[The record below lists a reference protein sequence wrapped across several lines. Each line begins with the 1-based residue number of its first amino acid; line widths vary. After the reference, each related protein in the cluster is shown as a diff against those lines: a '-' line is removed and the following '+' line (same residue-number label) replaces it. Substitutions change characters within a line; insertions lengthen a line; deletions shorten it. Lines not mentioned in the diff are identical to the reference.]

1 MDRKRGITGR
11 ELAGPVI
18 LVMLLLAGMLS
29 AWYLNRQHT
38 AMAEAMEDSSWMALS
53 GQWENAGELAMS
65 VRQDWEKDWRLR
77 AVMTDHSPME
87 EIDTLFRELTVYEA
101 AGERTEFARSC
112 AVLAE
117 KLKSIASSGGFS
129 WWNVL

>member
-1 MDRKRGITGR
+1 MDRKRCVNGR
-11 ELAGPVI
+11 ELAGPAI
-18 LVMLLLAGMLS
+18 LALLLLAGILS
-29 AWYLNRQHT
+29 SWYLNRQHT

-53 GQWENAGELAMS
+53 DQWENAGELAMS
-65 VRQDWEKDWRLR
+65 VRRDWEKGWRLR

-87 EIDTLFRELTVYEA
+87 EIDTLFWELTVYEA
-101 AGERTEFARSC
+101 AGERTDFARIC
-112 AVLAE
+112 AILGE

>member
-11 ELAGPVI
+11 ELAGPAI
-18 LVMLLLAGMLS
+18 LALLLLMGVLF

-38 AMAEAMEDSSWMALS
+38 VMAEAMEDSSWMALS

-65 VRQDWEKDWRLR
+65 VRRDWEKGWRLR

-101 AGERTEFARSC
+101 AGERTDFARTC

-117 KLKSIASSGGFS
+117 KLRSIASSGGFS